1 MQVANEY
8 EKIPADLSGSISKNR
23 FRLEMLWGASKMFD
37 LFDRDDF
44 CVIFDYK
51 CDVEVHFSDALE
63 FYQLKTHK
71 VQSPYAFSKLSK
83 RVKEKPSIM
92 GKLFAIKNAADPSAP
107 IKVAIVSNSYLKIE
121 NTVYSDYEELEF
133 ASLEKEEQE
142 KIKKAL
148 KAEIGESIDLT
159 NVGFIYTSMDL
170 FNPDNDLRGKIVGS
184 FEKIMGGEPNKP
196 NALFRL
202 IKDTVESKAC
212 YEMKSSNYDELKRNK
227 GITKQELYEML
238 CKHSIFVDN
247 AIEDAG
253 RFIDT
258 YITEPVWIRR
268 YKTSLVRITQLFSSS
283 VELRQ
288 KEEIV
293 SKDLSMNE
301 ENLPDNQ
308 LDTLNML
315 YNKYQNSFSIEYS
328 ESDKKVFLLIVLL
341 KWEAGKYE

>member
-1 MQVANEY
+1 MQIANEY

-37 LFDRDDF
+37 LFDKDDF

-51 CDVEVHFSDALE
+51 CDVEVHFSDSLE

-83 RVKEKPSIM
+83 RIKEKPSIM

-107 IKVAIVSNSYLKIE
+107 IKVAIVSNSYLKID
-121 NTVYSDYEELEF
+121 NTVYSDYEELDF
-133 ASLEKEEQE
+133 SSLKKEVQE
-142 KIKKAL
+142 KIVSAL
-148 KAEIGESIDLT
+148 KSEVGEFIDLT

-170 FNPDNDLRGKIVGS
+170 INPDNDLRGKIVGS
-184 FEKIMGGEPNKP
+184 FEKIMGCEPNKP

-212 YEMKSSNYDELKRNK
+212 YELKSSNYDEIKRNK

-238 CKHSIFVDN
+238 RKHSTFVDN
-247 AIEDAG
+247 SIEDAT

-258 YITEPVWIRR
+258 YITEPIWIRR
-268 YKTSLVRITQLFSSS
+268 YKASLVRITQHFSSS
-283 VELRQ
+283 TELRQ
-288 KEEIV
+288 KEEII
-293 SKDLSMNE
+293 SKDLSLNE
-301 ENLPDNQ
+301 DSLPGNQ

-315 YNKYQNSFSIEYS
+315 YHKYQNDFSIEYS
-328 ESDKKVFLLIVLL
+328 ESDKRVFLLIVLL